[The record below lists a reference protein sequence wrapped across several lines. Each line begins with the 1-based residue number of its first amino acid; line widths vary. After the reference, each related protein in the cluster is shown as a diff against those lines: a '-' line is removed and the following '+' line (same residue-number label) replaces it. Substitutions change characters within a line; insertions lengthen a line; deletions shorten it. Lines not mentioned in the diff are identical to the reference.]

1 MIDLKTKYLGLD
13 LKNPLLVGSSG
24 LTGSAD
30 SILKMVDFG
39 AGGVVLKSLFEEE
52 IILEHEKNLKE
63 KMGSQ
68 ESNLEFL
75 DYFDYQLKEN
85 TFKKQRALIDEIK
98 SKTDVPVIASINC
111 YSVGEWFSYAKLLE
125 DAGADALEL
134 NLYRIPSKINFSAD
148 NILKGYYEIVKRVK
162 EHVSI
167 PVSVKLSPYF
177 TDLANVVSQ
186 FDMLGV
192 DGIVMFNRFYSPDI
206 DLENDRIASGPIY
219 SNSTDYTD
227 SLRWIAMLKE
237 QVTCDLS
244 ASGGVHAPDSMFK
257 MLLAGASSVQ
267 VVSAIYK
274 NGPGYI
280 RDLLSGVEKW
290 MEKKELAD
298 IEAVHKFGRKLAP
311 NHGEVFE
318 RAQFMKY
325 FGQHGEQ

>member
-1 MIDLKTKYLGLD
+1 MADLKTKYLGLE

-24 LTGSAD
+24 LTASID
-30 SILKMVDFG
+30 SIVKMVDYG

-52 IILEHEKNLKE
+52 IILEHEKNMKE
-63 KMGSQ
+63 KLGSQ

-85 TFKKQRALIDEIK
+85 TFKKQRELIDEIK
-98 SKTDVPVIASINC
+98 AKTDVPVITSINC

-134 NLYRIPSKINFSAD
+134 NLYRIPSKINVTAEE
-148 NILKGYYEIVKRVK
+148 ILRGYSEIVKRVK
-162 EHVSI
+162 EHVQI

-177 TDLANVVSQ
+177 TDLGNIVSQ
-186 FDMLGV
+186 FDLLGV

-219 SNSTDYTD
+219 SSPNDYTD

-244 ASGGVHAPDSMFK
+244 ASGGVHTPDTLFK
-257 MLLAGASSVQ
+257 MLLAGADSVQ
-267 VVSAIYK
+267 VVSTIYK

-290 MEKKELAD
+290 MERKQLTN
-298 IEAVHKFGRKLAP
+298 IEEVHRFGRKLVP

-325 FGQHGEQ
+325 FGQHEQ

>member
-1 MIDLKTKYLGLD
+1 MADLKTKYLGLE
-13 LKNPLLVGSSG
+13 LKNPLLIGSSG
-24 LTGSAD
+24 LTASID
-30 SILKMVDFG
+30 SIVKMVDYG

-52 IILEHEKNLKE
+52 IILEHEKNMKE
-63 KMGSQ
+63 KLGSQ

-85 TFKKQRALIDEIK
+85 TFKKQRELIDEIK
-98 SKTDVPVIASINC
+98 AKTDVPVIASINC

-134 NLYRIPSKINFSAD
+134 NLYRIPSKINVTAEE
-148 NILKGYYEIVKRVK
+148 ILKGYSEIVKRVK
-162 EHVSI
+162 EHVQI

-177 TDLANVVSQ
+177 TDLGHVVSQ
-186 FDMLGV
+186 FDLLGV
-192 DGIVMFNRFYSPDI
+192 DGVVMFNRFYSPDI

-219 SNSTDYTD
+219 SSLNDYTD

-244 ASGGVHAPDSMFK
+244 ASGGVHTPDTLFK
-257 MLLAGASSVQ
+257 MLLAGANSVQ

-280 RDLLSGVEKW
+280 RDLIAGVEKW
-290 MEKKELAD
+290 MEKKQLTN
-298 IEAVHKFGRKLAP
+298 IEEVHRFGRQLVP

-325 FGQHGEQ
+325 FGQHEQ

>member
-1 MIDLKTKYLGLD
+1 MIDLKTKYLGLE
-13 LKNPLLVGSSG
+13 LKNPLLVGSCG
-24 LTGSAD
+24 LTGSVD
-30 SILKMVDFG
+30 SILKMVNFG

-63 KMGSQ
+63 KLGSQ

-85 TFKKQRALIDEIK
+85 TFKKQRILIDEIK
-98 SKTDVPVIASINC
+98 SKADIPVIASINC
-111 YSVGEWFSYAKLLE
+111 YSVGEWFSYAKLLQ

-134 NLYRIPSKINFSAD
+134 NLYRIPSRINVSAEE
-148 NILKGYYEIVKRVK
+148 ILKGYYEIVKRVK
-162 EHVSI
+162 EHVKI

-177 TDLANVVSQ
+177 TDLGNVVSQ

-192 DGIVMFNRFYSPDI
+192 DGVVMFNRFYSPDI
-206 DLENDRIASGPIY
+206 DLENDRISSGPIY
-219 SNSTDYTD
+219 SNSNDYTD

-244 ASGGVHAPDSMFK
+244 ASGGIHAPDSMFK
-257 MLLAGASSVQ
+257 MLLAGANSVQ

-280 RDLLSGVEKW
+280 RDLLSGLEKW
-290 MEKKELAD
+290 MEKKQLND
-298 IEAVHKFGRKLAP
+298 IEAVHQFGRTLAP

-325 FGQHGEQ
+325 FGQHDEQ

>member
-13 LKNPLLVGSSG
+13 FKNPLIVGSSG

-30 SILKMVDFG
+30 SILKMVDYG

-52 IILEHEKNLKE
+52 IILEHEKTLKE
-63 KMGSQ
+63 KMGRQ
-68 ESNLEFL
+68 ENNLEFL

-85 TFKKQRALIDEIK
+85 TFKNQRALIDEIK
-98 SKTDVPVIASINC
+98 SKTNVPVIASINC

-134 NLYRIPSKINFSAD
+134 NLYRIPS
-148 NILKGYYEIVKRVK
+148 NIDIPAGDILNGYSEIVKRVK
-162 EHVSI
+162 EHVNL
-167 PVSVKLSPYF
+167 PVSVKISPYF
-177 TDLANVVSQ
+177 TDLANVVSK
-186 FDMLGV
+186 FDRLGV

-237 QVTCDLS
+237 QVNCDLS
-244 ASGGVHAPDSMFK
+244 ASGGIHTPDSMFK
-257 MLLAGASSVQ
+257 MLLSGANSVQ

-280 RDLLSGVEKW
+280 RDLLSGLVKW
-290 MEKKELAD
+290 MEKKDLAD
-298 IEAVHKFGRKLAP
+298 IEAVRKFGQKLTP
-311 NHGEVFE
+311 KHGEVFE
-318 RAQFMKY
+318 RVQFMKY